1 MIIMKRDIDPYRD
14 RYLRSKATTN
24 GILCSAFIWYL
35 IFGLFHI
42 IITCLILWFFW
53 IIVDPVG
60 RITET
65 INTTIQ
71 QTQPQQQHFTT
82 PQTTEEGT
90 ETSDVYEAE

>member
-1 MIIMKRDIDPYRD
+1 MIITKRDIAPYRD
-14 RYLRSKATTN
+14 RYLKSKATTN

-42 IITCLILWFFW
+42 IITCLILWFFL

-71 QTQPQQQHFTT
+71 QTRPQQQHFTT
-82 PQTTEEGT
+82 PETIEEGT
-90 ETSDVYEAE
+90 DTSDVYEAE